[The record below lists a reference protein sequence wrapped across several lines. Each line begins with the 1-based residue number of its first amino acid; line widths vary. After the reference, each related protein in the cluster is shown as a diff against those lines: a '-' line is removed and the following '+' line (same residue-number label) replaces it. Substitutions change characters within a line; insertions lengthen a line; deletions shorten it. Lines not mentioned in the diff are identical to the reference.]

1 MCRCDRGER
10 GDRDEPDDCRLAQVK
25 SMQNFDEAKL
35 ISEIGVLPPPLRVAF
50 AAACAERQMLA
61 YRQFEVH
68 CGRSS
73 PNALELALQALWAQP
88 EQPQN
93 VEAFEEQIEAL
104 MSLVPQEDS
113 INGPW
118 TQDATN
124 AQNAGMAAIYALRT
138 KLRGDP
144 QEAAWAARVAYEALD
159 NFVINSED
167 IDTNVPGAERRVLAH
182 ALVQAELARQLSDIQ
197 DLKMHASE
205 PVPTAVAQARTR
217 ATADAHR
224 FLRS

>member
-1 MCRCDRGER
+1 MKAEPR
-10 GDRDEPDDCRLAQVK
+10 RDGLR
-25 SMQNFDEAKL
+25 AK
-35 ISEIGVLPPPLRVAF
+35 
-50 AAACAERQMLA
+50 
-61 YRQFEVH
+61 
-68 CGRSS
+68 
-73 PNALELALQALWAQP
+73 
-88 EQPQN
+88 
-93 VEAFEEQIEAL
+93 EEQIETL

-138 KLRGDP
+138 KLLGDP

-167 IDTNVPGAERRVLAH
+167 IDRNVRGAELRVLAH
-182 ALVQAELARQLSDIQ
+182 PLVQAELARQLSDIQ

-205 PVPTAVAQARTR
+205 PVPTAVARVRTR
-217 ATADAHR
+217 ATSDANR
-224 FLRS
+224 FLRP